1 MIRKNKEYL
10 EKLVKELIS
19 LSTETEWVEFKKNN
33 ADAKEIGEYISALS
47 NSATLWNKEYGY
59 MIFGID
65 NDTHKIVGTTF
76 EYRKAKRGAEELEAW
91 LSRMLSPRINFK
103 FYELKLNELNITI
116 LEIPCADNQPIKFSG
131 EEYIRIGTN
140 KKNLKEYP

>member
-33 ADAKEIGEYISALS
+33 ADAKEIGEYISALA

-59 MIFGID
+59 MIF
-65 NDTHKIVGTTF
+65 
-76 EYRKAKRGAEELEAW
+76 
-91 LSRMLSPRINFK
+91 
-103 FYELKLNELNITI
+103 
-116 LEIPCADNQPIKFSG
+116 
-131 EEYIRIGTN
+131 
-140 KKNLKEYP
+140 